1 MQTGWAQV
9 NGRNAISWE
18 EKFKLDVWYVDH
30 VSFLLDIK
38 ILLKTVYNVIK
49 REGISSDTS
58 ATMETFKGNLKI

>member
-1 MQTGWAQV
+1 
-9 NGRNAISWE
+9 
-18 EKFKLDVWYVDH
+18 

-58 ATMETFKGNLKI
+58 ATMEAFKGNLKI